1 MNEVCTFLCQK
12 RTKIGSTEKVEIG
25 EYMQGNYNIY
35 AKNLAEL
42 GNAPQYDTL
51 MMQIIAW
58 LCNIFMQE
66 VLVQP
71 PRIGISAYKPLIL
84 GSF

>member
-1 MNEVCTFLCQK
+1 MAT
-12 RTKIGSTEKVEIG
+12 II
-25 EYMQGNYNIY
+25 YMQ
-35 AKNLAEL
+35 KSLAEL